1 MVKETRDRV
10 TEKIDEISK
19 SISNAEPGSG
29 AEKNLVN
36 NMVALAKLE
45 QEDEK
50 QSDIRS
56 VNEARDILET
66 SKVELDKSKFAEEM
80 AFKKLCE
87 DNRASDSK
95 AKMEYEATKQKD
107 ELAFKM
113 ECEENRKQE
122 AETKADQADAELEL
136 KEKELDF
143 KKICEVNRHDEAKRK
158 ADHDYLE
165 LKFKNDELNFKKEC
179 ERNRHEE
186 AMAKIEAERAEA
198 EARRNF
204 EERKLEQEDI
214 HKKIDEDSA
223 KKERLI
229 NAARVGFTAALGVA
243 SLGVSL
249 YMIKA
254 ACTVDKDFDAMPSK
268 TLGQL
273 MIKGVKQ
280 ITI

>member
-56 VNEARDILET
+56 MNKAKDILET

-80 AFKKLCE
+80 AFKNLCE
-87 DNRASDSK
+87 ENRASDTK
-95 AKMEYEATKQKD
+95 AKMEYEAAKQKD
-107 ELAFKM
+107 ELAFKR
-113 ECEENRKQE
+113 ECEENRRQE
-122 AETKADQADAELEL
+122 AEAKADQADAELEL
-136 KEKELDF
+136 RTKELEF
-143 KKICEVNRHDEAKRK
+143 KMDCEINRHDEVRRK
-158 ADHDYLE
+158 ANLDDLE
-165 LKFKNDELNFKKEC
+165 LKFKKEELDFRKEC

-204 EERKLEQEDI
+204 EERKFEQEDI
-214 HKKIDEDSA
+214 HRKNEEDSA
-223 KKERLI
+223 KKDRLL